1 MYRSQLLIGS
11 ALCLL
16 LTVARAKGLVPL
28 IPQPQEQGIE
38 RSVPLVR
45 GIFITDNGS
54 AEDHFAAIDLT
65 NSLKSRDILVT
76 PSAGASLHLR
86 LLRFD
91 SPAAKNLLVER
102 KLVFTPQMHD
112 EGYVLTVAG
121 NTATVIGATGA
132 GIFYGVQTFKQ
143 LITGYGTSAVFH
155 ATDIRDWPAM
165 KYRGLDDDLSRGPIP
180 TLEFQKQQIRTLAAY
195 KVNIYS
201 PYFENTLSYSSNP
214 LPGFPGGSM
223 TMAEEKEL
231 VSYALQYH
239 ITVIPEQ
246 EAFGHLHHVLT
257 FDQYAPLAET
267 PHGNVLAP
275 GQPGSLKLIN
285 QWFTEIAHTFP
296 SSFLHIG
303 ADETFDLGEGQTAA
317 TVKSEG
323 IGAAYIDFL
332 KQIYATL
339 APLHRHLLFWGDI
352 AMKSPELVKTLPKD
366 MIAVAWVYN
375 PHPEGFDAWIKPF
388 RDAGMETW
396 VAPGVNN
403 WSRVF
408 PDNDMAL
415 QNIQGFVSTGQRLG
429 STGELNTVWND
440 DGEGLFLQ
448 DWYGVLFGA
457 AAGWQT
463 GTSNIDQFEDAYGP
477 VFHGDTTG
485 ALNQAQR
492 ELIAAHL
499 VLKRVGLDDA
509 RDSLFWIDPWSP
521 EGQDDS
527 KKLLPVALE
536 FRLHAERALTLIAQA
551 EQNPELRERG
561 AVDAMDLGA
570 RRMDFLAFKF
580 QAANEIVGYYAD
592 LYAHQKDITD
602 PAAIRGAFRNI
613 TGTNGRC
620 EDMRDGFSYLKSEYS
635 DIWLRENKP
644 YWLGNVLSHYDVAT
658 QLWIRRNDAFQAA
671 AYQWKTKHT
680 LPTAE
685 ELGMPSTPISI
696 DDGGR

>member
-1 MYRSQLLIGS
+1 MFKSQLLIGS

-16 LTVARAKGLVPL
+16 LTVARAEGLVPL
-28 IPQPQEQGIE
+28 IPQPQERGVE
-38 RSVPLVR
+38 HSLPLVR
-45 GIFITDNGS
+45 GISIADDGS
-54 AEDHFAAIDLT
+54 AEDHFASIDLT
-65 NSLKSRDILVT
+65 NSLKSRGISVS
-76 PSAGASLHLR
+76 PSAEVSLHLR
-86 LLRFD
+86 LFRSD
-91 SPAAKNLLVER
+91 SPAAKNLLAER

-121 NTATVIGATGA
+121 NTATVIGATGT
-132 GIFYGVQTFKQ
+132 GIFYGVQTFRQ
-143 LITGYGTSAVFH
+143 LITGNGTSAVFH

-180 TLEFQKQQIRTLAAY
+180 TLEFQKQQIRT
-195 KVNIYS
+195 
-201 PYFENTLSYSSNP
+201 PYFENTMSYSTNP
-214 LPGFPGGSM
+214 LPGLPGGSM
-223 TMAEEKEL
+223 TRAEEKEL

-246 EAFGHLHHVLT
+246 EAFGHLHHILT
-257 FDQYAPLAET
+257 FEQYAPLAET

-275 GQPGSLKLIN
+275 GQPGSLKLID
-285 QWFTEIAHTFP
+285 QWFAEITDTFP
-296 SSFLHIG
+296 SNFLHIG
-303 ADETFDLGEGQTAA
+303 ADETFELGEGQTAA
-317 TVKSEG
+317 SVKSDG
-323 IGAAYIDFL
+323 IGAVYIEFL
-332 KQIYATL
+332 KQIYTTL
-339 APLHRHLLFWGDI
+339 APTHHHLLFWGDI

-366 MIAVAWVYN
+366 MIAVAWTYN
-375 PHPEGFDAWIKPF
+375 PHPEGFDAWLKPF
-388 RDAGMETW
+388 LDAGMETW

-408 PDNDMAL
+408 PDNDLAL

-429 STGELNTVWND
+429 STGVLNTVWND

-463 GTSNIDQFEDAYGP
+463 GTSNIEQFEDAYGP

-485 ALNQAQR
+485 ALNEAQR
-492 ELIAAHL
+492 ELTAAHL

-509 RDSLFWIDPWSP
+509 RDTLFWVDPWSP
-521 EGQDDS
+521 EGQDVS
-527 KKLLPVALE
+527 QKLLPVARE

-551 EQNPELRERG
+551 QQNPKLSERD

-602 PAAIRGAFRNI
+602 PAAIRGAFRNM

-620 EDMRDGFSYLKSEYS
+620 EDMRDGFSYLKSEYRN
-635 DIWLRENKP
+635 IWLRENKP
-644 YWLGNVLSHYDVAT
+644 YWLDNVLSHYDVAT
-658 QLWIRRNDAFQAA
+658 QLWIRRDEGFQAA
-671 AYQWKTKHT
+671 AYQWRTKHT
-680 LPTAE
+680 LPTPE

-696 DDGGR
+696 ETGVR